1 MIHASAPSPQLDLLL
16 PAVPVTPADS
26 RPALPTSLPDSIGS
40 RERVLRVLYLGR
52 FSLATAIFLA
62 AIVVWRAADSTA
74 TLIATLAFV
83 ATLLFTG
90 ASLISSE
97 QRDPSPRNTFFY
109 VQMLFDLL
117 LVTAV
122 IYLTQAGAPSQLA
135 PLYILVIAV
144 SALLLPPSGVLL
156 IAALGNVL
164 YFAVTILGQGTHFDL
179 SVLVQLG
186 IFGAVALGSGYIG
199 ARLRQANAGRE
210 EMAVE
215 LAAFRLREADIER
228 LHTRAERLEAVAE
241 LSASLAHEIKNPLAS
256 IRSAAELLARV
267 PAADDDTRTLTQL
280 VQRESDRLSRLLSEF
295 LDFARTGVTRVQSVD
310 LLDIA
315 RHAAALVAAHP
326 DKPANVTIR
335 ELFPSTPLVVVG
347 DDDLLHRAIF
357 NLLLNAVQA
366 SPPGGEVRLEA
377 AELAPHQLPPQGA
390 RFTRGAIMLQVTDQG
405 AGIPDSIREKLFEPF
420 VTTKAG
426 GTGLGLSIVH
436 RAVEAHH
443 GFIIVDSGGESDVEA
458 DGEEKGGD
466 GERAG
471 TKFTVILPKLGAE
484 GSKRTPRAMAKSDQ

>member
-1 MIHASAPSPQLDLLL
+1 LTQLRSTVPVSPSAPAPAVGPPL
-16 PAVPVTPADS
+16 PA
-26 RPALPTSLPDSIGS
+26 SIGGS
-40 RERVLRVLYLGR
+40 NRVLRVLYLGR
-52 FSLATAIFLA
+52 FSVATAIFVA

-83 ATLLFTG
+83 FTLLFTG
-90 ASLISSE
+90 ASLFRSE
-97 QRDPSPRNTFFY
+97 RGESPPDNTFFY
-109 VQMLFDLL
+109 VQTLFDLL
-117 LVTAV
+117 LVTV
-122 IYLTQAGAPSQLA
+122 VVYLTQSGTPSQLA

-144 SALLLPPSGVLL
+144 SALLIPPSGVLL
-156 IAALGNVL
+156 VAALGNVL
-164 YFAVTILGQGTHFDL
+164 YFAVTILGNLAVFDL
-179 SVLVQLG
+179 SILVQLT
-186 IFGAVALGSGYIG
+186 IFGAVALGCGYIG
-199 ARLRQANAGRE
+199 ARLRSANAGRE
-210 EMAVE
+210 EMAAE
-215 LAAFRLREADIER
+215 LAAFRLREADMER

-295 LDFARTGVTRVQSVD
+295 LDFARTEVTQVQSVD
-310 LLDIA
+310 LVEIS

-326 DKPANVTIR
+326 DKPRNVTIR

-366 SPPGGEVRLEA
+366 SPPGGEVRVEA
-377 AELAPHQLPPQGA
+377 AELLPHQLPPKA
-390 RFTRGAIMLQVTDQG
+390 LRFTRGAIMVQVSDEG
-405 AGIPDSIREKLFEPF
+405 PGLDHSIRERLFEPF

-426 GTGLGLSIVH
+426 GTGLGLSIAH

-443 GFIIVDSGGESDVEA
+443 GFIIVD
-458 DGEEKGGD
+458 
-466 GERAG
+466 RAENG
-471 TKFTVILPKLGAE
+471 TKGTRFTVILPKLGS
-484 GSKRTPRAMAKSDQ
+484 GKKTGTPWTSVESIR